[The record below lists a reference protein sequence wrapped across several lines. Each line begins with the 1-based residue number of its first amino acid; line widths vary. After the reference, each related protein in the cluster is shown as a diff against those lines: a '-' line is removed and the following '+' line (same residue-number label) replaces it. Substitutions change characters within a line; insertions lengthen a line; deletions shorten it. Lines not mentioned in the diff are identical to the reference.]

1 MVRDFVIDVKRVKK
15 SEDDTDIWTARWNDQ
30 VFSADSEAGL
40 REAVRL
46 LLLDVVS
53 RESGASVD
61 ALTAKLTRTWR
72 VRITE
77 SAEAE
82 DAPLWD
88 LFA

>member
-1 MVRDFVIDVKRVKK
+1 MVRDFVIDVKRVTK
-15 SEDDTDIWTARWNDQ
+15 DDTDIWTARWNDQ

-46 LLLDVVS
+46 HLLDVVA

-77 SAEAE
+77 STEAE
-82 DAPLWD
+82 DVPLWD

>member
-1 MVRDFVIDVKRVKK
+1 MFCDFVIDVKRVKK
-15 SEDDTDIWTARWNDQ
+15 SEDDAEVWTARWNDR
-30 VFSADSEAGL
+30 VFSAESEASL

-46 LLLDVVS
+46 HLLDVVS
-53 RESGASVD
+53 RESGASAD

-77 SAEAE
+77 SADAE
-82 DAPLWD
+82 DVPLWD